1 MNTPIETDI
10 DSWECTAF
18 DQHIGH
24 VVDEDFAGAIRVNNT
39 YVFVVGGRPLGAWEY
54 LQGEDTPTVRSV
66 SIDDALVGAAGDV
79 CRAPARTVP
88 LLYTMLATDGETRA
102 QYYSQETPLGE
113 TDRALQDGGFTG
125 YIELSENVLS
135 GDYYLLYHGGKR
147 SAVAFVGESRRLHT
161 DEEALE
167 LASDEVGIYSVNR
180 ARVAPE
186 SFPAALFDEADETA
200 DIEAPEQ
207 EPTEGGDEAD
217 QADGLGSEPKESE
230 QRPDRS
236 VPERAGPAT
245 DDPPIDIDITPT
257 VRHNPPDDADTT
269 ESENADDTDPKFEG
283 LRPEE
288 HESAGNRRSG
298 QSIESDNREEQ
309 RQPTPEADATSTL
322 GESSGPTPQKDR
334 TRPEPESSEET
345 AGFAASNR
353 PIERQTDPRSRRPL
367 ERISDRSGDA
377 PFTAE
382 IVPAVAPQRTS
393 RADPETTGARASAG
407 CADTESSG
415 ESASDAAETQRQQTI
430 EEQNRQM
437 QKLQEALDTAQK
449 RNEELSARVEELE
462 QLVNQTRPDAET
474 TRELTPQQALTGTN
488 LFVRY
493 VSNQQP
499 TLETAADGA
508 AKSEVQE
515 NIRIERHTTF
525 DTRDVSIEERS
536 YDGFLTS
543 TQTFLFASYLVN
555 ELMFDIRGT
564 QNAAH
569 LSALYKS
576 IPTIDRID
584 LAADVKIV
592 DSTVEF
598 DLVGRN
604 RHGQP
609 LVVAN
614 LEDSREP
621 TDEEFVGSLITDA
634 TEVAEHQASLA
645 AAFAVTGAFFQP
657 GAMDVAQKATSSSL
671 LSRVD
676 NKSYVQLSRSNGYH
690 IGLVEGRETRFELA
704 LPEL

>member
-1 MNTPIETDI
+1 MDHPIETDI

-18 DQHIGH
+18 DQHLGH
-24 VVDEDFAGAIRVNNT
+24 AVDEDFAGAIRVDRR

-54 LQGEDTPTVRSV
+54 LQGEDTPRVRSV

-88 LLYTMLATDGETRA
+88 LLYAMLATDGETRA
-102 QYYSQETPLGE
+102 QYYSQETPLAE

-161 DEEALE
+161 EEEALE

-186 SFPAALFDEADETA
+186 SFPAVLFDEADDPA
-200 DIEAPEQ
+200 DIGAPRQ
-207 EPTEGGDEAD
+207 EPTEGVDEID
-217 QADGLGSEPKESE
+217 QANSPGSDPKESE
-230 QRPDRS
+230 QRRDRS
-236 VPERAGPAT
+236 AAELDGPARE
-245 DDPPIDIDITPT
+245 DAAIDIDITPT
-257 VRHNPPDDADTT
+257 GRREPTEGDDATVD
-269 ESENADDTDPKFEG
+269 EHAAADSRFEG
-283 LRPEE
+283 LRPDE
-288 HESAGNRRSG
+288 HEAAGNRRSG
-298 QSIESDNREEQ
+298 RAIESDNREEQ
-309 RQPTPEADATSTL
+309 RRPAPEADARSAL
-322 GESSGPTPQKDR
+322 S
-334 TRPEPESSEET
+334 ESSERT
-345 AGFAASNR
+345 ADSTASDAPMEGRSGAR
-353 PIERQTDPRSRRPL
+353 PRRPL
-367 ERISDRSGDA
+367 DRISDRTGDA
-377 PFTAE
+377 PYTAE
-382 IVPAVAPQRTS
+382 VVPAVAPQRTS
-393 RADPETTGARASAG
+393 RADPATRGPTASAG
-407 CADTESSG
+407 SADTESAG
-415 ESASDAAETQRQQTI
+415 AAASDGAETQRQQTI
-430 EEQNRQM
+430 EDQNRQM
-437 QKLQEALDTAQK
+437 QKLQDALDAARN
-449 RNEELSARVEELE
+449 RNEELSSRVEELE
-462 QLVNQTRPDAET
+462 QLVNRTRPDAEH

-508 AKSEVQE
+508 ARSDVQE

-525 DTRDVSIEERS
+525 DTREVSIEERS

-564 QNAAH
+564 QNAVH
-569 LSALYKS
+569 LSALYRS
-576 IPTIDRID
+576 IPMIDRID
-584 LAADVKIV
+584 LAADVKIE

-614 LEDSREP
+614 LQDSREP

-645 AAFAVTGAFFQP
+645 AAFAVTGAFFQA

-676 NKSYVQLSRSNGYH
+676 RKSYVQLSRSNGYH
-690 IGLVEGRETRFELA
+690 IGLVEGRGTKFELA

>member
-1 MNTPIETDI
+1 MKSPIETDI
-10 DSWECTAF
+10 DSWECAAF
-18 DQHIGH
+18 DQHLGH
-24 VVDEDFAGAIRVNNT
+24 AVDEDFAGAIRVDRR

-54 LQGEDTPTVRSV
+54 LQGEDTPTVRPV

-79 CRAPARTVP
+79 CRAPAMTVP
-88 LLYTMLATDGETRA
+88 LLYAMLATDGETRA
-102 QYYSQETPLGE
+102 QYYSQETPLAE

-147 SAVAFVGESRRLHT
+147 TAVAFVGESRRLHT
-161 DEEALE
+161 EEEALE
-167 LASDEVGIYSVNR
+167 LASDEVGIYSVIR

-186 SFPAALFDEADETA
+186 SFPAALFDEADRTA
-200 DIEAPEQ
+200 DIEAPGQ
-207 EPTEGGDEAD
+207 EPTEGVDEIG
-217 QADGLGSEPKESE
+217 QADSPGAEPEESE
-230 QRPDRS
+230 QRRDRS
-236 VPERAGPAT
+236 APERDGPARE
-245 DDPPIDIDITPT
+245 DAPIDIDITPT
-257 VRHNPPDDADTT
+257 GRQNATDGDDATD
-269 ESENADDTDPKFEG
+269 SENAADSGFEG

-298 QSIESDNREEQ
+298 RSIGSDNWEEQ
-309 RQPTPEADATSTL
+309 HQPAPEADARSAP
-322 GESSGPTPQKDR
+322 GESSER
-334 TRPEPESSEET
+334 TADLS
-345 AGFAASNR
+345 ASDA
-353 PIERQTDPRSRRPL
+353 PLERRSAPRSRRPL
-367 ERISDRSGDA
+367 DRISDRTGDA
-377 PFTAE
+377 PYTAE
-382 IVPAVAPQRTS
+382 VVPAVAPQRTS
-393 RADPETTGARASAG
+393 RADPATRGTNASAG
-407 CADTESSG
+407 SADADSAG
-415 ESASDAAETQRQQTI
+415 VSASNAAETQRQQTI
-430 EEQNRQM
+430 EGQNRRM
-437 QKLQEALDTAQK
+437 QELQDALDTAQH
-449 RNEELSARVEELE
+449 RNEELSTRVEELE
-462 QLVNQTRPDAET
+462 QLVNQTRPDAEH
-474 TRELTPQQALTGTN
+474 TRELTPRQALTGTN

-564 QNAAH
+564 QNAVN
-569 LSALYKS
+569 LSALYRS
-576 IPTIDRID
+576 IPMIDRID
-584 LAADVKIV
+584 LAADVTIV

-614 LEDSREP
+614 LQDSREP

-645 AAFAVTGAFFQP
+645 AAFAVTGAFFQA

-676 NKSYVQLSRSNGYH
+676 KKSYVQLSRSNGYH
-690 IGLVEGRETRFELA
+690 IGLVEGRGTRFELA